1 MKTRNIIMV
10 SLFGLVLGTTLTGC
24 NKGAGKS
31 DLQSQID
38 SLSRSDSLH
47 QEDIKQ
53 MADFVN
59 VMSTGLDSISTQEG
73 VIKEMDSPEHGNFN
87 KAQLRAQ
94 LQALGQLLQRQRDR
108 ISELEQQVAG
118 NKSAY
123 GQRIA
128 KLIANYKAQLDAK
141 DKQIADLQAQLNDK
155 NANIAE
161 LTKNVENLTT
171 TNTQL
176 SQTVE
181 TQRKTV
187 ETQQSTIAEQDA
199 SLHTGFVAI
208 GTSKEL
214 KAKGLIKSSFLS
226 KSKVNVSNLNT
237 TGFSRVDIRNYNEIR
252 LNSSNPKI
260 MTQMPSDSYE
270 IVKNSNG
277 TSTLHIKDASIFWS
291 VSKYLIVK
299 L

>member
-1 MKTRNIIMV
+1 M
-10 SLFGLVLGTTLTGC
+10 
-24 NKGAGKS
+24 
-31 DLQSQID
+31 
-38 SLSRSDSLH
+38 
-47 QEDIKQ
+47 
-53 MADFVN
+53 
-59 VMSTGLDSISTQEG
+59 
-73 VIKEMDSPEHGNFN
+73 
-87 KAQLRAQ
+87 
-94 LQALGQLLQRQRDR
+94 
-108 ISELEQQVAG
+108 AG

-237 TGFSRVDIRNYNEIR
+237 TGFSRVDIRNYNDIR

>member
-1 MKTRNIIMV
+1 MKTRQIITI
-10 SLFGLVLGTTLTGC
+10 SLFGLLLGTTFTGC
-24 NKGAGKS
+24 NKGASKS
-31 DLQSQID
+31 DLQAQID
-38 SLSRSDSLH
+38 SLARTDSLH

-53 MADFVN
+53 MTDFVN
-59 VMSTGLDSISTQEG
+59 VMSMGLDSISAQEG
-73 VIKEMDSPEHGNFN
+73 MIKEMNSPEHGTLNKEQL
-87 KAQLRAQ
+87 KAQLQ
-94 LQALGQLLQRQRDR
+94 VLGQMLQRQRDR
-108 ISELEQQVAG
+108 ISELETEVAG

-123 GQRIA
+123 GQRIS
-128 KLIANYKAQLDAK
+128 KLIAYYKAQLDDK
-141 DKQIADLQAQLNDK
+141 DRQIADLQAQLNNK

-161 LTKNVENLTT
+161 LTKNVDNLTT

-176 SQTVE
+176 NQTVE

-214 KAKGLIKSSFLS
+214 KAKGLIKSGFLS
-226 KSKVNVSNLNT
+226 KAKVNVSNLNVS
-237 TGFSRVDIRNYNEIR
+237 GFSRVDIRNYNDIR

-291 VSKYLIVK
+291 VSKYLVVK